1 MTRQQAPLISGIVAA
16 IAALVIWIIMDNSVM
31 SSIVFAV
38 IVGLVAY
45 GVSWYQ
51 NRNRA

>member
-16 IAALVIWIIMDNSVM
+16 VAAFIVWLIMDNA
-31 SSIVFAV
+31 VFGSLILAV
-38 IVGLVAY
+38 IVGLAAY
-45 GVSWYQ
+45 GVSWFQ

>member
-1 MTRQQAPLISGIVAA
+1 MNRQQLPLISGVVAA
-16 IAALVIWIIMDNSVM
+16 VAAFIIWLIMDNPVV
-31 SSIVFAV
+31 SSIIFAV

>member
-16 IAALVIWIIMDNSVM
+16 VASFIVWLVMGNSVVGSM
-31 SSIVFAV
+31 VFAI

-45 GVSWYQ
+45 GVSWFQ

>member
-1 MTRQQAPLISGIVAA
+1 MNRQQVPLISGIVAA
-16 IAALVIWIIMDNSVM
+16 VAAFVIWLIMDNPVV
-31 SSIVFAV
+31 SSLLFAV
-38 IVGLVAY
+38 IVGLAAY